1 MNPHSAASF
10 AQVFDNK
17 VAGIRAKTA
26 NAPPPTI
33 VSRDVPPL
41 ATFRQTSSEEVTT
54 FIRKTASKHCELDPV
69 PTWLAKQCCDI
80 LAPVIALMDGE
91 SIV

>member
-1 MNPHSAASF
+1 MLHRRPLSA
-10 AQVFDNK
+10 
-17 VAGIRAKTA
+17 GTY
-26 NAPPPTI
+26 
-33 VSRDVPPL
+33 VPPL

-80 LAPVIALMDGE
+80 LAPVIALMVNQSFEEAVFPEAGKVV
-91 SIV
+91 IVKPIKRSQT